1 MKKKLK
7 ILKLLTWYKGL
18 QEEQA
23 KIRVINCR
31 INLEKLLQEKET
43 IISLRKNYYDSL
55 EKKCVFT
62 AEEFKYKLFQIEKN
76 KEFENLLNKKI
87 DMQNEEL
94 KTLLKLL
101 EKVYKER
108 KLMENVKNKVKH
120 IWDLE
125 NIKRFYKEMDDLVLL
140 RRGRDYV

>member
-1 MKKKLK
+1 MKKKLE
-7 ILKLLTWYKGL
+7 ILKLLTWYKSL

-43 IISLRKNYYDSL
+43 IISLRRDYYDSL

-62 AEEFKYKLFQIEKN
+62 AEELKYRLFQIKKN

-94 KTLLKLL
+94 KTLFKLL
-101 EKVYKER
+101 EKAYKER
-108 KLMENVKNKVKH
+108 KLMEISKNKVKH